1 MSTFQPKQSELGIVN
16 GVPLPEMPE
25 DLFIPPQALEICLET
40 FTGPMD
46 LLLYLIKKQNINI
59 LDLEVSKITDQY
71 IDYINLMESLEIDLA
86 GEYLTMAATL
96 TEIKS
101 RMLLPGPGK
110 DEEEEDPK
118 ADLLRRLQEYGEIK
132 CAAGVIERLPRV
144 EREIHLLSV
153 EKPVIE
159 EDIPEVE
166 VDLKEV
172 LIAFSAVLRR
182 AEMFSKH
189 QIEYETLSVRDSMA
203 SILTKLNL
211 HDGYL
216 DFYDL
221 FEAERGRKEII
232 VNFLAL
238 MELLRESLIDLVQ
251 AEPYSELHIKVVHS
265 EIVGSLE
272 SQ

>member
-1 MSTFQPKQSELGIVN
+1 MIEDSVVAHLGGNPLSEL
-16 GVPLPEMPE
+16 PK
-25 DLFIPPQALEICLET
+25 DLHIPPEALRVFIELFE
-40 FTGPMD
+40 GPLD
-46 LLLYLIKKQNINI
+46 LLLYLVRRQNIDI
-59 LDLEVSKITDQY
+59 LEIAVAEITKQY

-118 ADLLRRLQEYGEIK
+118 EDLLRRLQEYGEIK

-159 EDIPEVE
+159 DDIPEVE

>member
-1 MSTFQPKQSELGIVN
+1 MSENFSAALIDGSPMKEFPK
-16 GVPLPEMPE
+16 
-25 DLFIPPQALEICLET
+25 DLHIPPDALRVFIELFE
-40 FTGPMD
+40 GPLD
-46 LLLYLIKKQNINI
+46 LLLYLVRRQNIDI
-59 LDLEVSKITDQY
+59 LEVEVAEITKQY
-71 IDYINLMESLEIDLA
+71 IDYINLMEALEIDLA
-86 GEYLTMAATL
+86 GEYLAMAAML

-101 RMLLPGPGK
+101 RMLLPRVE
-110 DEEEEDPK
+110 DNEEEEDPK
-118 ADLLRRLQEYGEIK
+118 EELIRRLQEYEEIK

-144 EREIHLLSV
+144 ERDIHLLSV

-159 EDIPEVE
+159 EDIPEVD

-172 LIAFSAVLRR
+172 LIAFSSVLRR

-211 HDGYL
+211 QNGYL
-216 DFYDL
+216 SFYNL
-221 FEAERGRKEII
+221 FETDSGRMEII

-251 AEPYSELHIKVVHS
+251 TEAYSEIHIKVVNS
-265 EIVGSLE
+265 AR
-272 SQ
+272 

>member
-1 MSTFQPKQSELGIVN
+1 MSENFSVALLEGFPMKELPK
-16 GVPLPEMPE
+16 
-25 DLFIPPQALEICLET
+25 DLHIPPDALRVFIELFE
-40 FTGPMD
+40 GPLD
-46 LLLYLIKKQNINI
+46 LLLYLVRRQNIDI
-59 LDLEVSKITDQY
+59 LEVEVAEITKQY
-71 IDYINLMESLEIDLA
+71 IDYINLMEALEIDLA
-86 GEYLTMAATL
+86 GEYLAMAAML

-101 RMLLPGPGK
+101 RMLLPRVE
-110 DEEEEDPK
+110 DNEEEDPK
-118 ADLLRRLQEYGEIK
+118 EELIRRLQEYEEIK

-144 EREIHLLSV
+144 ERDIHLLSV

-189 QIEYETLSVRDSMA
+189 QVEYESLSVRDSMA

-211 HDGYL
+211 QDGYL
-216 DFYDL
+216 SFHDL
-221 FEAERGRKEII
+221 FEAEYGRMEII

-251 AEPYSELHIKVVHS
+251 TEAYSEIHIKVVN
-265 EIVGSLE
+265 LDR
-272 SQ
+272 